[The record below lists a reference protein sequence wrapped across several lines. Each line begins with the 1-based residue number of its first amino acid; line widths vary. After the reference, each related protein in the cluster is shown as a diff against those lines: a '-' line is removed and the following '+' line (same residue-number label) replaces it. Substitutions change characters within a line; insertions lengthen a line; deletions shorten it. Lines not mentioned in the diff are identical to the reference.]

1 MDIGYFGPAGSFT
14 HEAAMRLFSKDD
26 INLVERPTIEVLF
39 EELSGG
45 SLEKIVVPIEN
56 SVEGAVNVTMDMLS
70 HVDDVLIEN
79 ELAFK
84 INQNLLIKKNADK
97 SKIKYIYSHSQ
108 ALAQCRG
115 YLLKNWPTVE
125 QRATLS
131 TSAAAKLANER
142 EDCLAIGS
150 VAAAGIFNLE
160 VLEAGIQDSSNNTT
174 RFVVVSKKGASR
186 SGRDKTSIVFSTDNR
201 PGSLYQILDIFSLW
215 DINLDRIESRPS
227 KDMLGKY
234 IFFVDLEGHEEDDD
248 IRDAL
253 TMVKRKTSF
262 YKFLGSYP
270 RFVQNL

>member
-14 HEAAMRLFSKDD
+14 HEAAMKLFSEDG
-26 INLVERPTIEVLF
+26 INLVEKPTIEALF
-39 EELSGG
+39 EELSKDA
-45 SLEKIVVPIEN
+45 LDKIVVPIEN

-70 HVDDVLIEN
+70 HIEGVFIEN

-84 INQNLLIKKNADK
+84 INQNLLIKKGADK
-97 SKIKYIYSHSQ
+97 RKIKYINSHSQ

-131 TSAAAKLANER
+131 TSAAASLARDR

-150 VAAAGIFNLE
+150 KAASRIFGLE
-160 VLEAGIQDSSNNTT
+160 ILEEGIQDSSNNTT
-174 RFVVVSKKGASR
+174 RFVVVSKKSAVR

-201 PGSLYQILDIFSLW
+201 PGSLYSVLDIFSLW

-227 KDMLGKY
+227 KDILGKY
-234 IFFVDLEGHEEDDD
+234 IFFVDLEGHEYDDD

-270 RFVQNL
+270 RYM